1 MPAQPL
7 TLRMYKVEIN
17 IFEAIFKLGLKAV
30 ARLLVKTDNKPP
42 ITKLCAY
49 FLSVNVNDYH
59 ALRVPQN
66 RGF

>member
-1 MPAQPL
+1 
-7 TLRMYKVEIN
+7 MYKVEIN

-42 ITKLCAY
+42 ITKLGGYYLSDNGY
-49 FLSVNVNDYH
+49 F
-59 ALRVPQN
+59 ALRVPEN